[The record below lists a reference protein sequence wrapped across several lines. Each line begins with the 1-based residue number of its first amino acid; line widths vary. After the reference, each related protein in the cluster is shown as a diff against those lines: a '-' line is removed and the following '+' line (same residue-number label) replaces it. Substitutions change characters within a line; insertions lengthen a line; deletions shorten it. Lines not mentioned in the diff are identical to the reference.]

1 MRAVSLALAV
11 AAAVSLASAKPA
23 APPAPLCDPKTPPLT
38 GAAATARNLKTVQ
51 GIYAAFG
58 QGNVP
63 AILGCVAQSARWEA
77 WADNHAQRAGVPW
90 LKAQSGPNGVAAFFT
105 YIGKWKVNA
114 FAVKNVLAAGAN
126 VAAEVEVDFDVT
138 QTGGRIKDQE
148 IHYWTFDDRGM
159 ITGLRHYND
168 TAKHIAAA
176 KGKRD

>member
-1 MRAVSLALAV
+1 MRTAAFGLAI
-11 AAAVSLASAKPA
+11 AAISITTATAA
-23 APPAPLCDPKTPPLT
+23 APPPPICDPKQPSLT
-38 GAAATARNLKTVQ
+38 GMAAVQRNLKTVQ

-63 AILGCVAQSARWEA
+63 GILSCIATNAEWEA
-77 WADNHAQRAGVPW
+77 WADNHAQRADVPW
-90 LKAQSGPNGVAAFFT
+90 LKKQSGPQGVGTFFA
-105 YIGKWKVNA
+105 YVGKWKVNA
-114 FAVKNVLAAGAN
+114 FAVKNVMAAGAN

-159 ITGLRHYND
+159 VIGLRHYND

-176 KGKRD
+176 KGARD